1 MHPVTFA
8 LFFFIFLL
16 CLSAS
21 LKRLCL
27 DIDFSLLPVSFFFFV
42 VVDVTCV
49 FCLEVCVFPL
59 DSYAMARRPPPRNVT
74 MFEEALS
81 ATCVLHYFS
90 ILCCCVSAFGYS
102 VPVLTLHTQSL
113 QILEAFLFSSS
124 RSLQRAAVFC
134 IRCATLK
141 GWHQE
146 MHTSYF
152 TPKSNETNKN
162 TL

>member
-1 MHPVTFA
+1 MIFA
-8 LFFFIFLL
+8 LFFFKFLL

-21 LKRLCL
+21 LNVCASILTSVCFQYL
-27 DIDFSLLPVSFFFFV
+27 FFS

-59 DSYAMARRPPPRNVT
+59 DSYEMTRRPPPRNVT

-102 VPVLTLHTQSL
+102 VPVLTLHSQPL

-124 RSLQRAAVFC
+124 RRLQRAAVFC

-141 GWHQE
+141 G
-146 MHTSYF
+146 
-152 TPKSNETNKN
+152 
-162 TL
+162 

>member
-8 LFFFIFLL
+8 LFFFKFSL

-27 DIDFSLLPVSFFFFV
+27 DIDFSLLPVSFFV
-42 VVDVTCV
+42 VVVVTCV

-59 DSYAMARRPPPRNVT
+59 DSYEMTRRPPPRNVT
-74 MFEEALS
+74 MFEEVLS

-102 VPVLTLHTQSL
+102 VPVLTLHI

-124 RSLQRAAVFC
+124 RRLQRVSVFC
-134 IRCATLK
+134 IRCATLN

-146 MHTSYF
+146 IHRSYF
-152 TPKSNETNKN
+152 TPKPNETYKN